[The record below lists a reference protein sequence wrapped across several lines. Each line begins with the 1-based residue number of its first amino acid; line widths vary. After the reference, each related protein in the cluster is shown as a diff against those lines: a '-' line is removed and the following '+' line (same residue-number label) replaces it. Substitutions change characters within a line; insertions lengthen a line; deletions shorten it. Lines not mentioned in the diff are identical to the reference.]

1 MKTKL
6 PVRRA
11 ILERKTYEPP
21 AEGRE
26 RKIRLDFNENTAG
39 CSPAVLRALAKLTAK
54 QLAMYPEV
62 LKGTAKLARYFGVA
76 PEELLLTNGGD
87 DALRVFFDAFVDAG
101 THILICEPT
110 FPMYRYYAEIYGAH
124 IDVCRYDE
132 GMRFPLQNVLK
143 ALRKRPRVFFL
154 ANPNNPTGTL
164 VPLPELRRILE
175 AAPRTAIVFD
185 EAYAEFSGLTT
196 IPWIRRYPNLF
207 AARTFSKAA
216 GLASLRLGAIIAGKD
231 SLGLVRRAM
240 PPYPINLAA
249 LVAAVAAVRDEKS
262 LRAHV
267 RGILAT
273 RAWLGEQLEQLGV
286 TVYPSAG
293 NFLLANFGPGGPALF
308 AKLEKRRILLRERT
322 KAIGPGFVRIGI
334 GTRAEMETL
343 LREIRRNGVRR

>member
-1 MKTKL
+1 
-6 PVRRA
+6 
-11 ILERKTYEPP
+11 
-21 AEGRE
+21 
-26 RKIRLDFNENTAG
+26 
-39 CSPAVLRALAKLTAK
+39 
-54 QLAMYPEV
+54 
-62 LKGTAKLARYFGVA
+62 
-76 PEELLLTNGGD
+76 
-87 DALRVFFDAFVDAG
+87 
-101 THILICEPT
+101 
-110 FPMYRYYAEIYGAH
+110 
-124 IDVCRYDE
+124 
-132 GMRFPLQNVLK
+132 VLK
-143 ALRKRPRVFFL
+143 ALRRRPRVFFL

-267 RGILAT
+267 RGILET